1 MPTDRAI
8 AITYIKRVVKET
20 LGSDAKVEIFGSQL
34 TGLVLPSSDIDSVVL
49 GGPRGS
55 IGSLGAAMYRR
66 QNKGEVREV
75 TVIKKARVPLV
86 KFVHVGSGVQVD
98 VCFDQESGMK
108 SGLAARA
115 MMRQMQPVGV
125 VVVLM

>member
-1 MPTDRAI
+1 
-8 AITYIKRVVKET
+8 
-20 LGSDAKVEIFGSQL
+20 
-34 TGLVLPSSDIDSVVL
+34 LVLPSSDIDSVVL

-66 QNKGEVREV
+66 QNKGEV

-108 SGLAARA
+108 SGRAARA
-115 MMRQMQPVGV
+115 MMRQMQPVRV
-125 VVVLM
+125 VVVLV